1 MHIRLENLSFAY
13 KSLGSPSTPV
23 LRNINLEITA
33 GELVGIAGPSGSG
46 KSTLMQHFT
55 GLLKPDAGRV
65 LIDGRDLW
73 APRISFSEIRRRIG
87 LVFQFP
93 ETQLFEETVFDDVAF
108 GLRNLQL
115 SADDL
120 SKRVQEAL
128 RRVGLDFDS
137 FRGRSPIY
145 LSEGEKRRAALAGVL
160 VMNPETLVLDEPTA
174 GLDRHGVL
182 AVSQILRDYHAAGK
196 TVAIISH
203 QLDLIFSLVERVVLM
218 KDGAIHFDDS
228 ARELLRQPHLLEA
241 AGLALP
247 RVFVI
252 LQQLQQHGV
261 DDVKLSAML
270 KRFIKA

>member
-1 MHIRLENLSFAY
+1 
-13 KSLGSPSTPV
+13 
-23 LRNINLEITA
+23 
-33 GELVGIAGPSGSG
+33 
-46 KSTLMQHFT
+46 
-55 GLLKPDAGRV
+55 
-65 LIDGRDLW
+65 
-73 APRISFSEIRRRIG
+73 
-87 LVFQFP
+87 
-93 ETQLFEETVFDDVAF
+93 
-108 GLRNLQL
+108 LQL
-115 SADDL
+115 SAEDL
-120 SKRVQEAL
+120 STCVQKAL

-196 TVAIISH
+196 TVVIISH
-203 QLDLIFSLVERVVLM
+203 QLDLIFSLVDRIVLM
-218 KDGAIHFDDS
+218 KGGAIHFDDS
-228 ARELLRQPHLLEA
+228 ARELLRQPHILEA

-261 DDVKLSAML
+261 DDVKLSGIL
-270 KRFIKA
+270 KRVIKS